1 MILFF
6 PVIPSHR
13 WLFIYFFV
21 TLSEEEALCDPFF
34 LVMQWRL
41 FFWVKYYLVVPQG
54 ATAYTQ
60 IRTIGEISYGVE
72 AARPVR
78 VKEIARPSH
87 RHELQKYLKGQT
99 RRAVR
104 FHCFASNICTHGM
117 HMRSTSSL
125 VFAWPI
131 RKDRAALFD
140 VISFVSVG
148 LKGLSK
154 KKTFTKNGHH
164 FGCSFGCVA
173 TAHTATDRITNDGS
187 SNVSFYF
194 HIETFPKSV

>member
-1 MILFF
+1 MLAPHRSTKAKLSKNNCFAHQTISSRPLFVSVCSDCDFIFPGYSISSLAIYLFF
-6 PVIPSHR
+6 
-13 WLFIYFFV
+13 FA

-117 HMRSTSSL
+117 HMRSTSSF
-125 VFAWPI
+125 VFA
-131 RKDRAALFD
+131 
-140 VISFVSVG
+140 
-148 LKGLSK
+148 
-154 KKTFTKNGHH
+154 
-164 FGCSFGCVA
+164 
-173 TAHTATDRITNDGS
+173 
-187 SNVSFYF
+187 
-194 HIETFPKSV
+194 